1 MRFTGT
7 RPALTTALALTL
19 ATVLAACSSADSQTQ
34 AAGPTYSAQQYSSAI
49 NDIAR
54 PATDRESDAVRKPGE
69 LLAFA
74 QIDRG
79 ERVGDYIMGSGYV
92 TRLLAM
98 AVGSQGKVYAFQPQ
112 QFIAFRPEY
121 ATEQDE
127 AVAPY
132 PERVVPLRGPIAAP
146 AFPEPLDTIITVNN
160 LHDFFVGA
168 MPPETAQQAIA
179 ALYAGLKPGG
189 RLVVVDHQAPDGAG
203 AAAADSLHRMD
214 RQQALDALTQA
225 GFELEEESDL
235 YALADDPRT
244 ANVFEEAIRGRT
256 SQFALRLRKP
266 VDRIGTTSPALC
278 ARLTVGDDTPTT
290 GETHNEMS
298 AEHAGRPRQWQ
309 AVSAD
314 AQHRAGLRAEAGEG
328 AGA

>member
-1 MRFTGT
+1 MRFTCS
-7 RPALTTALALTL
+7 RLALPLTLALTL
-19 ATVLAACSSADSQTQ
+19 ALAACSSADADDQ
-34 AAGPTYSAQQYSSAI
+34 AAAPTYRAEQYSTAV

-54 PATDRESDAVRKPGE
+54 PAADRESDAARKPAE

-79 ERVGDYIMGSGYV
+79 EKVGDYIMGGGYV

-112 QFIAFRPEY
+112 EFIAFRPEY

-132 PERVVPLRGPIAAP
+132 PERVVPLRGPIAEP

-160 LHDFFVGA
+160 LHDLYIGA
-168 MPPETAQQAIA
+168 VPEGTAQRAIA
-179 ALYAGLKPGG
+179 ALYAALKPGG
-189 RLVVVDHQAPDGAG
+189 TLVVVDHQAADSAGAG
-203 AAAADSLHRMD
+203 AADSLHRMD
-214 RQQALDALTQA
+214 RQVALDALTQA

-235 YALADDPRT
+235 YAQAGDPRT
-244 ANVFEEAIRGRT
+244 ANVFDEAIRGRT

-266 VDRIGTTSPALC
+266 G
-278 ARLTVGDDTPTT
+278 
-290 GETHNEMS
+290 
-298 AEHAGRPRQWQ
+298 
-309 AVSAD
+309 
-314 AQHRAGLRAEAGEG
+314 
-328 AGA
+328 

>member
-1 MRFTGT
+1 MRFTCT
-7 RPALTTALALTL
+7 RPALTLALALAL
-19 ATVLAACSSADSQTQ
+19 ATTLAACGSSEPEAP
-34 AAGPTYSAQQYSSAI
+34 AEPTYSAQQFSTAV

-54 PATDRESDAVRKPGE
+54 PASDRESDATRKPGE

-79 ERVGDYIMGSGYV
+79 EKVGDYIMGGGYV

-112 QFIAFRPEY
+112 EFIAFRPEY

-132 PERVVPLRGPIAAP
+132 PERVVPLRGSLAEPG
-146 AFPEPLDTIITVNN
+146 FPEPLDTIITVNN
-160 LHDFFVGA
+160 LHDLFA
-168 MPPETAQQAIA
+168 EALPEGTAQQAIA
-179 ALYAGLKPGG
+179 ALYTALKPGG
-189 RLVVVDHQAPDGAG
+189 TLVVVDHSAADGAG

-214 RQQALDALTQA
+214 RQVALDALTQA

-235 YALADDPRT
+235 YAQANDPGT
-244 ANVFEEAIRGRT
+244 ANVFDEAIRGRT

-266 VDRIGTTSPALC
+266 G
-278 ARLTVGDDTPTT
+278 
-290 GETHNEMS
+290 
-298 AEHAGRPRQWQ
+298 
-309 AVSAD
+309 
-314 AQHRAGLRAEAGEG
+314 
-328 AGA
+328 